1 MEFWKI
7 TNSLRDSIPRFQETE
22 WKTLEKKV
30 VTPLE
35 TLVSNIAM
43 EHARENKI
51 VSIDY
56 SITND
61 LSFSCQEREK
71 KEEKKEDNEKQD
83 NEKQEK
89 RETCNKTTI
98 QTMTILEDVP
108 GCWEVFTQ
116 VDHSSLLYKDFEKE
130 TTLVFVPHVAGTHV
144 IYDATHYHGS
154 IGNKIPSLKLRT
166 NITLDL
172 DVENASSIPKSKKPF
187 LEKRDIIE
195 VAVSNKLIHFEL
207 FENLFYKEDT
217 HLLSSLLEEGNGQ
230 EKRGIFRFVLDPSI
244 ERNHQLQER
253 KNRFGILLEEVED
266 ILQDRPSTVLY
277 NRFDQIYCKQKELSP
292 LVCQWILGEA
302 RTSINFNSNAEWKR
316 NNYALLNQQFPCL
329 SFLNFFYR
337 EKIVEMKS
345 FYSLEVDIPLLVE
358 EMSIVK
364 YNKKNRDKI
373 HSFLYDPKKGHSLLF
388 HVFLNGQQ
396 IGFSERVK
404 QICQCGDIVIHSR
417 KREHFINEEKKETEM
432 EDLYVLT
439 AKLRIVLSN
448 T

>member
-1 MEFWKI
+1 MEFSK
-7 TNSLRDSIPRFQETE
+7 LRIDSIPRFQETE
-22 WKTLEKKV
+22 WKTLEKKI

-35 TLVSNIAM
+35 TLVSNIAL

-56 SITND
+56 SITHD
-61 LSFSCQEREK
+61 ASFSCQEREK
-71 KEEKKEDNEKQD
+71 KKDI
-83 NEKQEK
+83 EKQEK
-89 RETCNKTTI
+89 SETQNKTTI
-98 QTMTILEDVP
+98 QTITFLEDVP

-144 IYDATHYHGS
+144 IYDASQYHGS

-166 NITLDL
+166 NITLDV

-187 LEKRDIIE
+187 LEKMDIIE
-195 VAVSNKLIHFEL
+195 VPVSNKHIHFEL
-207 FENLFYKEDT
+207 FENLFYKEET
-217 HLLSSLLEEGNGQ
+217 HLLSSLLEEGNKQ
-230 EKRGIFRFVLDPSI
+230 EIKGIFRFVLDPSI
-244 ERNHQLQER
+244 ERNQQLQER
-253 KNRFGILLEEVED
+253 KDRFGILLEEVED
-266 ILQDRPSTVLY
+266 ILQDRISPLVLY
-277 NRFDQIYCKQKELSP
+277 NRFDQIYCKQEGLSS
-292 LVCQWILGEA
+292 LVCKWILGEA

-329 SFLNFFYR
+329 PFLNFFYR
-337 EKIVEMKS
+337 EKIIEMKS
-345 FYSLEVDIPLLVE
+345 FYSLDIDLPLLLQDIA
-358 EMSIVK
+358 IVK
-364 YNKKNRDKI
+364 YNQKNRDKI
-373 HSFLYDPKKGHSLLF
+373 HSFLYDPRKGHSLLF

-404 QICQCGDIVIHSR
+404 QICKCGDIAVHSR
-417 KREHFINEEKKETEM
+417 KREHFITEEKKETET